1 MIDHR
6 QPKLQLWDGILRK
19 ERHGEN
25 IRVCMGQEP
34 LAQEPIILLQRQNL
48 RCLLSLWL
56 LNSQESVSSL
66 LELSSELLYSEVF
79 SKSSHHKRPKLTS
92 WEKSKRLIHESVT
105 RCVTQCKF
113 TRGTLEIRNSLGNE
127 IRSIYNNNLL
137 MIDCL
142 LLSGL
147 QSISPCGL

>member
-48 RCLLSLWL
+48 RCLLSL
-56 LNSQESVSSL
+56 
-66 LELSSELLYSEVF
+66 
-79 SKSSHHKRPKLTS
+79 
-92 WEKSKRLIHESVT
+92 
-105 RCVTQCKF
+105 
-113 TRGTLEIRNSLGNE
+113 
-127 IRSIYNNNLL
+127 
-137 MIDCL
+137 
-142 LLSGL
+142 
-147 QSISPCGL
+147 